1 MNIRRHTLDY
11 TAMAS
16 LMRLP
21 PELLDNIMEHLCLSK
36 SSRLHPCHL
45 WSAPNIMQAERL
57 AALQAERLA
66 AV

>member
-1 MNIRRHTLDY
+1 
-11 TAMAS
+11 MAS